1 MVEVIELN
9 EQDIIHL
16 IAESFGVKEND
27 ILLYSKEDWSGFGIV
42 AAKIFEIKEEP
53 IYQDYSANCDFN
65 HNENCLKCI
74 HYIKHYGCLLRDVL

>member
-1 MVEVIELN
+1 MAEVIELN
-9 EQDIIHL
+9 EQDIVHL
-16 IAESFGVKEND
+16 IAEAFGVKEND
-27 ILLYSKEDWSGFGIV
+27 VLLYSNFGVKHKV
-42 AAKIFEIKEEP
+42 AAKVFGIKEEP